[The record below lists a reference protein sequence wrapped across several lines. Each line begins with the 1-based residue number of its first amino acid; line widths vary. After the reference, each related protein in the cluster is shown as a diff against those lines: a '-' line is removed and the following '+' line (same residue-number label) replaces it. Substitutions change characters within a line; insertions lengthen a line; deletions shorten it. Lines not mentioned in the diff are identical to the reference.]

1 MATINISENCGCNT
15 QNPTTPGVF
24 YVRLFF
30 KNLVDA
36 GHVSG
41 PFHTRESAERFAAIA
56 ASRTDVQKALI
67 TTTEN

>member
-1 MATINISENCGCNT
+1 MTTININDDCGCKASA
-15 QNPTTPGVF
+15 PTTPGVF

-30 KNLVDA
+30 KSMTDA

-41 PFHTRESAERFAAIA
+41 SFSTRESAERFAAIA
-56 ASRTDVQKALI
+56 ASRADVLKAII